1 MAGIKRKAL
10 EYEKKPSG
18 NKGKR
23 NSSMSKNNGA
33 PRRENP
39 RNTVINGCN
48 YEARLESLLGR
59 KFTGP
64 DDLIR
69 ESEKVRLSHK
79 EHSEVHK
86 KLQTMQK
93 NNNGIPAM
101 CVLLDNVVN
110 ELRDD
115 SQLNGGPHP

>member
-1 MAGIKRKAL
+1 
-10 EYEKKPSG
+10 
-18 NKGKR
+18 
-23 NSSMSKNNGA
+23 MSKNNGA
-33 PRRENP
+33 PRREKP
-39 RNTVINGCN
+39 RHTVINGCN

-79 EHSEVHK
+79 EHSAVHK
-86 KLQTMQK
+86 KLQAMQK

-101 CVLLDNVVN
+101 QGLLANVVN
-110 ELRDD
+110 ELLDDKLLDD
-115 SQLNGGPHP
+115 SKRNEAPNP